1 MGTAAAVSSVGLTAA
16 QRVVVLAVQIFLAC
30 QGVAFPIVTM
40 LVLGDRADTVRSDWK
55 TWLTRNNAAMVA
67 VIYLF
72 FGVFLIGENLGAV

>member
-40 LVLGDRADTVRSDWK
+40 LVLDAVGK
-55 TWLTRNNAAMVA
+55 INPGQWLN
-67 VIYLF
+67 
-72 FGVFLIGENLGAV
+72 